1 MQSGSRAT
9 LQVRYDKL
17 RFLLISPREIFK
29 GFELRSFLGVQIP
42 EKVQWMVEEIEFA
55 PPTTYKKK
63 MKPCALSRECLEF
76 PVEPVSWRISKAET
90 TGYVAADA

>member
-1 MQSGSRAT
+1 MRSGSRAT
-9 LQVRYDKL
+9 LQVRYEKL

-29 GFELRSFLGVQIP
+29 GCELRALLGVQIP
-42 EKVQWMVEEIEFA
+42 EKIQCMVEEIEFA

-63 MKPCALSRECLEF
+63 MKPCALYQECLEF

-90 TGYVAADA
+90 TGYVAAGA